1 MDTGSHLHHLGAE
14 ARGFADDL
22 TAAAAAGQLG
32 SRVATCPEWTVR
44 QLAEHVGGIFRWSTR
59 LVADGVGVETWRSEM
74 PIVYPADD
82 AEVVAW
88 FGASIDPMLDAF
100 GAAPPMAPVWVWGTD
115 PHARFWPRRMLH
127 EALVHRADLAAT
139 VGLDRPIDAD
149 LATDGIDEFL
159 TNLPATA
166 RWGAPLDRLRG
177 AGETLSLR
185 ATDVPRCWR
194 VRFEPT
200 GWWWDRSD
208 ASTDADVAGSVAD
221 LYLNLQGRARPGLTV
236 TGAVAVVDR
245 WRSALDF

>member
-1 MDTGSHLHHLGAE
+1 MDTDSHLRHLGLE
-14 ARGFADDL
+14 AHGFADDL
-22 TAAAAAGQLG
+22 AAAAAAGALAT
-32 SRVATCPEWTVR
+32 RVVTCPDWTVR
-44 QLAEHVGGIFRWSTR
+44 ELAEHVGGIFRWSTH
-59 LVADGVGVETWRSEM
+59 LVTAGVGVETWRSEL
-74 PIVYPADD
+74 PIDYPAHD

-88 FGASIDPMLDAF
+88 FAASVAPMLDAF
-100 GAAPPMAPVWVWGTD
+100 AAAPPMAPVWVWGTD

-127 EALVHRADLAAT
+127 ESVVHRADLAAT
-139 VGLDRPIDAD
+139 VGPVRPIDVD

-177 AGETLSLR
+177 SGETMALR
-185 ATDVPRCWR
+185 ATDAALSWR

-208 ASTDADVAGSVAD
+208 AEADATVAGPVAD
-221 LYLNLQGRARPGLTV
+221 LYLFLQGRSRP
-236 TGAVAVVDR
+236 AVAVTGDVAIVDR